1 MIALQVMG
9 TSSTPFLGFLK
20 KRCQVGRFFCGL
32 NKGFLQDSDASRRLR
47 LAQWAVMEPKGDQ
60 TVLVPPKER
69 SLDSIPVQ
77 AKMARD
83 HIFLRNKMGPQRIG
97 FKKFTIT
104 D

>member
-1 MIALQVMG
+1 MHPG
-9 TSSTPFLGFLK
+9 G
-20 KRCQVGRFFCGL
+20 CG
-32 NKGFLQDSDASRRLR
+32 
-47 LAQWAVMEPKGDQ
+47 WPKGRRWKRIGHQ

-69 SLDSIPVQ
+69 SLDSVPVQ